1 MRHTARIA
9 ALFSFILS
17 PVLFASC
24 ERVDCDCAAS
34 DGEIIL
40 QVESDPAVDVG
51 VETKTSAV
59 TSLAGLTLYWAA
71 STGGNAAGTAGETM
85 HFPASGT
92 TTPLSGTVSSGK
104 IATGKYQTAN
114 PTAYTY
120 YVSNES
126 FTPGDPCSVSASNDL
141 DVIVG
146 RTASTNSTSPTVT
159 MNHIFARIGSVNL
172 TGTNAYT
179 ITGLTATITPKTGGT
194 YNMKT
199 SSWSSTTT
207 GSATTIAT
215 STGSTTDIGLYLVPG
230 TYTIT
235 ATYTATKGDYSAT
248 VTKTATAT
256 LVAGK
261 VNNLSGTLYG
271 DATEFTINVSL
282 NSWNSDTSS
291 LDTESSRGE
300 DDYLCFYVT
309 TGGTIY
315 WKASNA
321 SLTRTIQYSK
331 NSGSS
336 WTSVTSSTSGA
347 AISVSAGETVMFKG
361 TNSAYGNSSG
371 YYNYFS
377 TTDAAF
383 QVYGNLASL
392 VNYNY
397 SLSPYGLR
405 SLFTGC
411 TRMSSHASKDLV
423 IPFASIGSYGLAY
436 TFNGC
441 TGITLPPDM
450 YRVTTVN
457 VYGCQYMFNGC
468 TGLLYAPKLPATSLN
483 NYAYYYMFGNCRA
496 LTAAPELPAT
506 RVYTYSYANM
516 FYGCTGLKVAPEL
529 PATTLGTYCYYGMF
543 RGCTGL
549 TAAPALSATTLQNY
563 CYAQMFYGCTGL
575 SSAPVLPAT
584 TLVSG
589 CYNSMFYN
597 CSNLAYVKAL
607 FTTTPGTSYTSSWLS
622 GVASSGTFV
631 KSSSASWSVSGVSGI
646 PTGWKITSY

>member
-1 MRHTARIA
+1 MKNRQTILIIA
-9 ALFSFILS
+9 AMSFLA
-17 PVLFASC
+17 ASC
-24 ERVDCDCAAS
+24 ERVDVISPEDES
-34 DGEIIL
+34 GREIML
-40 QVESDPAVDVG
+40 SVDAGPDVDID
-51 VETKTSAV
+51 VDTKTTAV
-59 TSLAGLTLYWAA
+59 TSLPSTLYWGAT
-71 STGGNAAGTAGETM
+71 TGGNAAGSATESVKWSA
-85 HFPASGT
+85 ASA
-92 TTPLSGTVSSGK
+92 SVSSGK
-104 IATGKYQTAN
+104 ISTGKYQTAT

-120 YVSNES
+120 YVTN
-126 FTPGDPCSVSASNDL
+126 VSGIMTVGNPTTLAITDNSI
-141 DVIVG
+141 DVIAG
-146 RTASTNSTSPTVT
+146 RTAASTSATPTVT
-159 MNHIFARIGSVNL
+159 LNHVFARIGSVNL

-291 LDTESSRGE
+291 LYTESSRGE

-331 NSGSS
+331 DSGSS

-423 IPFASIGSYGLAY
+423 IPFSTIGSYGLAY

-450 YRVTTVN
+450 YRTTTVN
-457 VYGCQYMFNGC
+457 SYGCQYMFNGC

-483 NYAYYYMFGNCRA
+483 NYAYYYMFNNCRA

-549 TAAPALSATTLQNY
+549 TAAPALSATILQNN
-563 CYAQMFYGCTGL
+563 CYAYMFYGCTGL

-597 CSNLAYVKAL
+597 CSKLAYVKAL

>member
-1 MRHTARIA
+1 MNKGLIIFSLVA
-9 ALFSFILS
+9 ASSLFL
-17 PVLFASC
+17 AC
-24 ERVDCDCAAS
+24 ERDEVLTLQEAGEREIVMSVEGEPEVDFGID
-34 DGEIIL
+34 
-40 QVESDPAVDVG
+40 
-51 VETKTSAV
+51 TKTTAE
-59 TSLAGLTLYWAA
+59 TSVPSTLYWAA
-71 STGGNAAGTAGETM
+71 TTGGNAAGTSAETVKWS
-85 HFPASGT
+85 AS
-92 TTPLSGTVSSGK
+92 SASVSSGK
-104 IATGKYQTAN
+104 ISTGKYQTAS

-120 YVSNES
+120 YVSNVT
-126 FTPGDPCSVSASNDL
+126 FTAGDPSTVSASNDK

-179 ITGLTATITPKTGGT
+179 ITGLTATIAPKTGGT

-282 NSWNSDTSS
+282 NSWYSDTSS
-291 LDTESSRGE
+291 LPTESSRGE

-315 WKASNA
+315 WKASDA
-321 SLTRTIQYSK
+321 SLTKTIQYSK
-331 NSGSS
+331 DSGSS

-347 AISVSAGETVMFKG
+347 EISVSAGETVMFKG

-383 QVYGNLASL
+383 QVYGNMASL
-392 VNYNY
+392 TNY
-397 SLSPYGLR
+397 SSTLSSYGLR
-405 SLFTGC
+405 YLFYNC

-423 IPFASIGSYGLAY
+423 IPYTSIGSYGLEYAFY
-436 TFNGC
+436 GC
-441 TGITLPPDM
+441 TGITVPPDM
-450 YRVTTVN
+450 FRVSTVN
-457 VYGCQYMFNGC
+457 SYGCRYMFGGC
-468 TGLLYAPKLPATSLN
+468 TSLTAAPKLPAKTLN
-483 NYAYYYMFGNCRA
+483 TYCYYYMFQNCTA

-506 RVYTYSYANM
+506 RVYTYSYGNM
-516 FYGCTGLKVAPEL
+516 FRGCTGLKVAPEL

-543 RGCTGL
+543 YGCSGL
-549 TAAPALSATTLQNY
+549 RTAPALPATTMQSN
-563 CYAQMFYGCTGL
+563 CYRYMFYNCSGL

-584 TLVSG
+584 TLVSN
-589 CYNSMFYN
+589 CYSNMFQN

-607 FTTTPGTSYTSSWLS
+607 FTTTPSTSYTSSWLS
-622 GVASSGTFV
+622 GVAASGIFV

-646 PTGWKITSY
+646 PTGWIIQTN

>member
-1 MRHTARIA
+1 MKNRQTILIIA
-9 ALFSFILS
+9 AMSFLA
-17 PVLFASC
+17 ASC
-24 ERVDCDCAAS
+24 ERVDVISPEDES
-34 DGEIIL
+34 GREIML
-40 QVESDPAVDVG
+40 SVDAGPDVDID
-51 VETKTSAV
+51 VDTKTTAV
-59 TSLAGLTLYWAA
+59 TSLPSTLYWGAT
-71 STGGNAAGTAGETM
+71 TGGNAAGSATESVKWSA
-85 HFPASGT
+85 ASA
-92 TTPLSGTVSSGK
+92 SVSSGK
-104 IATGKYQTAN
+104 ISTGKYQTAT

-120 YVSNES
+120 YVTN
-126 FTPGDPCSVSASNDL
+126 VSGIMTVGNPTTLAITDNSI
-141 DVIVG
+141 DVIAG
-146 RTASTNSTSPTVT
+146 RTAASTSATPTVT
-159 MNHIFARIGSVNL
+159 LNHVFARIGSVNL

-291 LDTESSRGE
+291 LYTESSRGE

-331 NSGSS
+331 DSGSS

-423 IPFASIGSYGLAY
+423 IPFSTIGSYGLAN

-450 YRVTTVN
+450 YRTTTVN
-457 VYGCQYMFNGC
+457 SYGCQYMFNGC

-483 NYAYYYMFGNCRA
+483 NYAYYYMFNNCRA

-549 TAAPALSATTLQNY
+549 TAAPALSATTLQNN
-563 CYAQMFYGCTGL
+563 CYAYMFYGCTGL

-597 CSNLAYVKAL
+597 CSKLAYVKAL